1 MKTQHN
7 FAERQIAYN
16 ASPESGEAERKEVDM
31 GEFQER
37 LQAALEAKFSGSE
50 LAEMQKRG
58 ESERFRVSA
67 ALKKIGAQVPECGEA
82 KLMFAVFES
91 AVMEAVPLMICRYSD
106 TQSAR
111 EYLDGPMYHLALAG
125 IEPEWARSVLEDL
138 GLITWTAT

>member
-82 KLMFAVFES
+82 KLMCRVFES
-91 AVMEAVPLMICRYSD
+91 AGMEAVPLTIARYCE
-106 TQSAR
+106 TESAR
-111 EYLDGPMYHLALAG
+111 DHGDGRMYHVALAAA
-125 IEPEWARSVLEDL
+125 EADWARSVLDDVR
-138 GLITWTAT
+138 LITRTAA